1 MNKNRF
7 IKFLLALV
15 VLQSCQKNLNDS
27 FNIPPEQNL
36 AKAGSQTG
44 RTANQ
49 SPYYWSNRSV
59 QEVLPQNNTYVH
71 GVGSLTWAGVNNATT
86 STCSTDCSGFLNH
99 IYTQTYNYSSAD
111 YQSWLGASR
120 PIALNYYNAIQ
131 AQNHFTKI
139 SKLSSMIQGDIIA
152 IKYPAD
158 NTNSGHIMTIVS
170 PPVLRTAT
178 APVVSGTTQYEVTII
193 DCSSSGHGPTDT
205 RYISSGNWVQ
215 GVGKGVFR
223 FYLNKK
229 GAISGYSWSTYSSS
243 VYYTQAERP
252 LLVGRHQPLP

>member
-1 MNKNRF
+1 MNNIRF
-7 IKFLLALV
+7 IKFLVVLF

-27 FNIPPEQNL
+27 FNIPAENNQSKTASPTE
-36 AKAGSQTG
+36 

-59 QEVLPQNNTYVH
+59 LEVMPENNTYTH
-71 GVGSLTWAGVNNATT
+71 GIGSLTWAGINNATT

-131 AQNHFTKI
+131 AQKHFTKI
-139 SKLSSMIQGDIIA
+139 SKVGSMIQGDIIA

-158 NTNSGHIMTIVS
+158 NTNSGHILMIVS
-170 PPVLRTAT
+170 PPVLRVAT
-178 APVVSGTTQYEVTII
+178 APLINGTKQYEVTII

-223 FYLNKK
+223 FYVNNKDNV
-229 GAISGYSWSTYSSS
+229 SGYTWSTYSSS
-243 VYYTQAERP
+243 VYYAQAERP
-252 LLVGRHQPLP
+252 LAVGRHLPLP